1 MTVSE
6 RRDRKGTLRPRGKN
20 RHKKPPPQN
29 RQKNTRVK
37 STAARRP
44 RRPGE
49 STAKPGA
56 GTSHSPPALPGRRRV
71 GAYSAGLGQ
80 AGDRRGSGGHAH
92 AALGLSQA
100 GQDSQPEARR
110 GGARGRNAGRL
121 RAKRG
126 GLREPE
132 KETGTGSF
140 VPP

>member
-29 RQKNTRVK
+29 RQKKTRVK

-71 GAYSAGLGQ
+71 GAYSGLGP
-80 AGDRRGSGGHAH
+80 GGR
-92 AALGLSQA
+92 
-100 GQDSQPEARR
+100 PPRER
-110 GGARGRNAGRL
+110 GARARCARPKSGRTGLPTRGPKGR
-121 RAKRG
+121 REGPERRPFEGQEGRPKRT
-126 GLREPE
+126 R
-132 KETGTGSF
+132 ETGTGSF